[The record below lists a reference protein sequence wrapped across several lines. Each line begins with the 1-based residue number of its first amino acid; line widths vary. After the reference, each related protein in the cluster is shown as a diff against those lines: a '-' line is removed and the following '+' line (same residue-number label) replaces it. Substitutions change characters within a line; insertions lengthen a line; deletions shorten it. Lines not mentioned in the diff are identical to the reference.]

1 MLLADCSEFADYLE
15 NRKGLSKNTQVS
27 YLRDVE
33 GFLDYLVEGELLDLT
48 KINVKTIEGYF
59 DWLESRHRSP
69 STKVRTLALSAVFN
83 IWCCAA
89 PFNKSRQ
96 ADSPGENQEKLLR
109 F

>member
-48 KINVKTIEGYF
+48 KINVKTIESYF
-59 DWLESRHRSP
+59 NWLEGQHRSP
-69 STKVRTLALSAVFN
+69 SEVRTLASLRCFSISGTARN
-83 IWCCAA
+83 A
-89 PFNKSRQ
+89 FNKSR
-96 ADSPGENQEKLLR
+96 
-109 F
+109 